1 MRLVTMRTAGGTR
14 AGRIDGDEVVQL
26 DDPDVGALLASGPEW
41 AERVATA
48 GGRRHALDEV
58 DLAPLIPRP
67 SKIVCLG
74 LNYQSHIDETG
85 KRRPTH
91 PTYFAKFARA
101 LIGARDPITLPA
113 ASDAV
118 DWEVE
123 LALVIGRPAR
133 HVAASDAAAFVAGV
147 TVANDISARDWQR
160 RTSQNLAG
168 KTFEGTTPVG
178 PALVTLDEL
187 PGGWGDLAVRCE
199 IDGTVVQ
206 DGHTSDLLF
215 TPEQIIADLTTIVT
229 LDPGDLIL
237 TGTPDGVGAAR
248 TPPVFLTEGQTVRTT
263 IDGVG
268 ELMNTCVAEKPAR
281 EGGSP

>member
-1 MRLVTMRTAGGTR
+1 MRTSGGTS

-26 DDPDVGALLASGPEW
+26 DDTDVGALLASGPGW

-48 GGRRHALDEV
+48 DGPRHPLDDV
-58 DLAPLIPRP
+58 DLAPLVPRP
-67 SKIVCLG
+67 AKIVCLG

-85 KRRPTH
+85 KAPPSH
-91 PTYFAKFARA
+91 PSYFAKYARA

-123 LALVIGRPAR
+123 LTLVIGRPAR
-133 HVAASDAAAFVAGV
+133 HVAEGDAAAFVAGV

-187 PGGWGDLAVRCE
+187 PDGWDDLALRCE

-215 TPEQIIADLTTIVT
+215 TPEEIIADLTKIVT

-237 TGTPDGVGAAR
+237 TGTPAGVGAAR
-248 TPPVFLTEGQTVRTT
+248 TPPAFLSEGQTVRTT

-268 ELMNTCVAEKPAR
+268 ELVNTCVAEKPA
-281 EGGSP
+281 P

>member
-1 MRLVTMRTAGGTR
+1 MRLVTTRTASGTR
-14 AGRIDGDEVVQL
+14 AGRLDGDEVVML
-26 DDPDVGALLASGPEW
+26 GDVDVGTLLASGPDW
-41 AERVATA
+41 AERVAA
-48 GGRRHALDEV
+48 ADGPRRPLDEV
-58 DLAPLIPRP
+58 DLAPLVPHP

-74 LNYQSHIDETG
+74 LNYQLHVEETG
-85 KRRPTH
+85 NTRPPH
-91 PTYFAKFARA
+91 PTYFAKYARA
-101 LIGARDPITLPA
+101 LIGARDPIMLPA
-113 ASDAV
+113 VSNAV

-133 HVAASDAAAFVAGV
+133 HVAETDAAMFVAGV
-147 TVANDISARDWQR
+147 TVANDISVRDWQR

-187 PGGWGDLAVRCE
+187 PDGWDDLALRCE

-215 TPEQIIADLTTIVT
+215 TPEEIIADLTKIVT

-237 TGTPDGVGAAR
+237 TGTPAGVGAAR
-248 TPPVFLTEGQTVRTT
+248 TPPAFLSEGQTVRTT
-263 IDGVG
+263 IGGVG
-268 ELMNTCVAEKPAR
+268 ELVNTCVAEKPA
-281 EGGSP
+281 P

>member
-1 MRLVTMRTAGGTR
+1 MRLVTMRTAGGTS

-26 DDPDVGALLASGPEW
+26 DDADVGAVLASGPDW
-41 AERVATA
+41 AQRAA
-48 GGRRHALDEV
+48 ASGGARHALDEV

-67 SKIVCLG
+67 AKIVCLG
-74 LNYQSHIDETG
+74 YNYQSHVNETG
-85 KRRPTH
+85 RPRPEH
-91 PTYFAKFARA
+91 PTYFAKYARA
-101 LIGARDPITLPA
+101 LIGAHDPITLPA

-123 LALVIGRPAR
+123 LTLVIGRPAR
-133 HVAASDAAAFVAGV
+133 HVAERDAAAYVAGV

-160 RTSQNLAG
+160 RTTQNLAG

-187 PGGWGDLAVRCE
+187 PGGWSDLTVRCE

-215 TPEQIIADLTTIVT
+215 RPEQIIADLTKIVT

-237 TGTPDGVGAAR
+237 TGTPEGVGAAR
-248 TPPVFLTEGQTVRTT
+248 TPPVYLTEGQTVRTT

-268 ELMNTCVAEKPAR
+268 ELRNTCVAEKPI
-281 EGGSP
+281 G